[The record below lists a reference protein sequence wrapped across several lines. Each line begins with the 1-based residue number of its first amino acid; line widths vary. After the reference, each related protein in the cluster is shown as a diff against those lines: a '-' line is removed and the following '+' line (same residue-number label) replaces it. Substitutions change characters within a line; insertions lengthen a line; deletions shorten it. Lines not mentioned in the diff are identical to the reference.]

1 MFGLPLIDIITI
13 IGYFVVVLGIGFW
26 ALNRIKNQEDYFL
39 AGRRFGK
46 FVQTFAAF
54 GQGTSAD
61 SAVSAVV
68 MVARNGLAGIW
79 ANLLAVFG
87 LPIYWITSVWYR
99 RLRLLTLGDF
109 FEERYN
115 SKWLPAIYTVVSS
128 MMFMLVVAISISAMA
143 KTVVAITEKP
153 VEKLSVEQRA
163 ERDLA
168 IELKQLEETDIRLLT
183 AEQKARMAELR
194 IQDPGLTFS
203 YMNEKILIA
212 VVALVVVIYAV
223 MGGLEAAFLTD
234 TLQGIFI
241 IILSLILLPFAMVK
255 VNTMYGGEGIS
266 GVIEI
271 ARSQLSQSMFE
282 IWGSASM
289 LDFTWYFAIVWLFM
303 NQINVAVQAN
313 QLVSTGSAKDEYTA
327 RYGFCA
333 GIYLKR
339 FTTLFWGVTA
349 LILIIIYRDQA
360 SNPDYIWGVATKDL
374 LGNLG
379 LGLVGLMIACLMA
392 ALMSTADCLMLT
404 TSSLMTHN
412 FFRPVFPGLSEGKYI
427 WMGRVFGAVFIIGSV
442 MIAYMYDNLF
452 DMIKLMWEFNITL
465 AASFWLGMKWRRAN
479 RAGAWASMGS
489 SLLIFGILPIL
500 VPLFGG
506 VRTNEYLLKTVE
518 PIKVT
523 KTYVA
528 RDIDVEKRQE
538 DIALWDKLQQ
548 QGLTE
553 SERPVEL
560 TEGQEF
566 EKEQLTPR
574 RSIFW
579 DQELRTNDD
588 GSVYGKGMLYLEMV
602 LIDKLGFDLTKNPY
616 ALNQTIR
623 YCIRILWPFLIFV
636 IVAKLTRPDEKE
648 RLDRFYVKM
657 KTPAIADREE
667 DERQLQLSYDNP
679 SRFDH
684 RKMFP
689 NTNLEFEKLTKTDI
703 KGAIAY
709 TLGGILILF
718 LVWLISLIGK

>member
-26 ALNRIKNQEDYFL
+26 ALSRIKNQEDYFL

-68 MVARNGLAGIW
+68 LVARNGLAGIW
-79 ANLLAVFG
+79 VTLLSVFG

-128 MMFMLVVAISISAMA
+128 MMFMLVIAIAFSAMA
-143 KTVVAITEKP
+143 KTIVAITDKP
-153 VEKLSVEQRA
+153 VEKLTIEQKAQR
-163 ERDLA
+163 ELA
-168 IELKQLEETDIRLLT
+168 LELQGLEQTDARLLT
-183 AEQKARMAELR
+183 AEQKTRMSELR
-194 IQDPGLTFS
+194 VQDPRLTFS
-203 YMNEKILIA
+203 YTNEKILVAI
-212 VVALVVVIYAV
+212 VALVVIIYAV

-241 IILSLILLPFAMVK
+241 IILSLILMPFAIGK
-255 VNTMYGGEGIS
+255 VNAMYGGEGIS

-271 ARSQLSQSMFE
+271 ARSQLPQSMFD
-282 IWGSASM
+282 IWGSPSM
-289 LDFTWYFAIVWLFM
+289 LDFTWYFAIAWFFM
-303 NQINVAVQAN
+303 MNINVAVQAN

-349 LILIIIYRDQA
+349 LILIIIYGDQA
-360 SNPDYIWGVATKDL
+360 SNPDYIWGAATKDL
-374 LGNLG
+374 LGGLG
-379 LGLVGLMIACLMA
+379 VGLVGLMIACLMA

-412 FFRPVFPGLSEGKYI
+412 FFRPIFPGLSEKTYI
-427 WMGRVFGAVFIIGSV
+427 WMGRLFGALFITGSV
-442 MIAYMYDNLF
+442 LIAYMYDNLF

-479 RAGAWASMGS
+479 RAGAWASMTS
-489 SLLIFGILPIL
+489 TLVLFAVLPVL
-500 VPLFGG
+500 VPLLPGI
-506 VRTNEYLLKTVE
+506 RTNDYLLKTVE
-518 PIKVT
+518 PIRVANIYT
-523 KTYVA
+523 A
-528 RDIDVEKRQE
+528 RDIDVQERQQE
-538 DIALWDKLQQ
+538 IELWDQLNQ
-548 QGLTE
+548 QGIAEGQRPEPLTD
-553 SERPVEL
+553 
-560 TEGQEF
+560 GQEF
-566 EKEQLTPR
+566 EKIHLTPQ

-579 DQELRTNDD
+579 DQELRTTDD
-588 GSVYGKGMLYLEMV
+588 GQTYGKGMIYLEMV
-602 LIDKLGFDLTKNPY
+602 LIDKLGFDLSKNPY

-623 YCIRILWPFLIFV
+623 YCIRMLWPFVIFI
-636 IVAKLTRPDEKE
+636 IVAKLTKPDDKA

-657 KTPAIADREE
+657 KTPAVADREL
-667 DERQLQLSYDNP
+667 DEKELQLSYENP
-679 SRFDH
+679 DRFDH
-684 RKMFP
+684 NKMFP
-689 NTNLEFEKLTKTDI
+689 GTNLEFEKLDKTDI
-703 KGAIAY
+703 NGIVVY

-718 LVWLISLIGK
+718 LVWLISLAGK